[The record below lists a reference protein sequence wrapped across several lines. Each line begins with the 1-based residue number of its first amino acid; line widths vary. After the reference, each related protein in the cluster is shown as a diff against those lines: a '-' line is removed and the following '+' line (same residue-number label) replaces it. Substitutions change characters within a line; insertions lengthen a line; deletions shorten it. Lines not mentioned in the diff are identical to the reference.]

1 MLFDQFILASA
12 NYKRYWNRS
21 VISNSGVW
29 TTLYVIAEIWILME
43 AFDGV
48 SRPILDLVVVSMLSR
63 SVMRSKHV
71 VDEYIIVSDSV
82 HACCQAMHS
91 WRCQS
96 GKAMSLMRS
105 PRLPYSWLWFLIEF
119 VSFGTVSQAFH
130 IKDLSCLD
138 EFMRSLSWDSEIVP
152 LPHTFG
158 VSALTDSWGKCSY
171 VL

>member
-29 TTLYVIAEIWILME
+29 TALYVIAEIWILME

-91 WRCQS
+91 
-96 GKAMSLMRS
+96 
-105 PRLPYSWLWFLIEF
+105 
-119 VSFGTVSQAFH
+119 
-130 IKDLSCLD
+130 
-138 EFMRSLSWDSEIVP
+138 
-152 LPHTFG
+152 
-158 VSALTDSWGKCSY
+158 
-171 VL
+171 